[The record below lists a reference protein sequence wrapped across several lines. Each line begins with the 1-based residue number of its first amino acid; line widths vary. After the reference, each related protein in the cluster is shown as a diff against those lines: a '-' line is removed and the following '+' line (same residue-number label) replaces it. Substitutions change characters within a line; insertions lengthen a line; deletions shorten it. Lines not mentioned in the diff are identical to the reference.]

1 MGTITV
7 TISDEAEQW
16 LRKSAG
22 KGKGKLGKKLTEA
35 VAKMHDKEGRDEAGE
50 RLKEMMRRARPL
62 GLMPVT
68 REELHERAGSP

>member
-16 LRKSAG
+16 LRKTAG

-35 VAKMHDKEGRDEAGE
+35 VAKMHDKEGRDEAAE
-50 RLKEMMRRARPL
+50 RLLRQMDETTIIGAKRVA
-62 GLMPVT
+62 
-68 REELHERAGSP
+68 REELHER

>member
-16 LRKSAG
+16 LRKTAG

-35 VAKMHDKEGRDEAGE
+35 VANMHDKEGRDEAAE
-50 RLKEMMRRARPL
+50 RLLRRMDETTIIGAKR
-62 GLMPVT
+62 VT
-68 REELHERAGSP
+68 REELHER